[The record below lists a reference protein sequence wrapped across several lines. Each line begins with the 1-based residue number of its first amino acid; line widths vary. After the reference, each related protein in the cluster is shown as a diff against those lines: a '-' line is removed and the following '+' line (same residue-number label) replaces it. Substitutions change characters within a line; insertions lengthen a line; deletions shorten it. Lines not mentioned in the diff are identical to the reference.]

1 MNISNIENKL
11 KSLPKDEELGVELAL
26 LTGDEKMSLFAIE
39 LRKGEFIHAHYH
51 KEDIETYF
59 ILNGEGV
66 VFLGTKAGDGV
77 IWESEDKVNKGD
89 SFTIYPH
96 QVHKFKNLSDEKLR
110 IIATAPLSHSEEDRY
125 FVNDKD

>member
-1 MNISNIENKL
+1 MNISNIDNKL
-11 KSLPKDEELGVELAL
+11 KDISKDDDLGVELAL
-26 LTGDEKMSLFAIE
+26 LTGDEKMSIFALE
-39 LRKGEFIHAHYH
+39 LQKGEFIHAHYH

-66 VFLGTKAGDGV
+66 VFLGTKDQDGV
-77 IWESEDKVNKGD
+77 IWESEDKVHKGD
-89 SFTIYPH
+89 CFTIYPH
-96 QVHKFKNLSDEKLR
+96 QVHKFKNLSSETLR

>member
-1 MNISNIENKL
+1 MNISNIDNKL
-11 KSLPKDEELGVELAL
+11 NDISKDDDLGVELAL
-26 LTGDEKMSLFAIE
+26 LTGDEKMSVFAVE
-39 LRKGEFIHAHYH
+39 LQKGEFIHAHYH

-66 VFLGTKAGDGV
+66 VFLGTKDQDGV
-77 IWESEDKVNKGD
+77 IWESEDRVHKGD
-89 SFTIYPH
+89 CFTIYPH
-96 QVHKFKNLSDEKLR
+96 QVHKFKNLSNETLR

>member
-1 MNISNIENKL
+1 MNISNIDNKL
-11 KSLPKDEELGVELAL
+11 NDISKDDDLGVELAL
-26 LTGDEKMSLFAIE
+26 LTGDEKMSVFAVE
-39 LRKGEFIHAHYH
+39 LQKDEFIHAHYH

-66 VFLGTKAGDGV
+66 VFLGTKDQEGV
-77 IWESEDKVNKGD
+77 IWESEDKVHKGD
-89 SFTIYPH
+89 CFTIYPH
-96 QVHKFKNLSDEKLR
+96 QVHKFKNLSNETLR